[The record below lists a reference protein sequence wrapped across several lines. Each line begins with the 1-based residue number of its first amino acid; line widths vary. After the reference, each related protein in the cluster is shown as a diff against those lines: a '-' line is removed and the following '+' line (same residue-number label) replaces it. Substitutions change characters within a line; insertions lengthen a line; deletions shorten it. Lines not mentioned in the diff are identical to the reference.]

1 MAVNCLYVA
10 AASTA
15 ASAAALQW
23 WAASFL
29 DAPLNRDVGGG
40 DWLETSLR
48 SHVTVALLANLVAH
62 VLLVLLLALKT
73 LFFVRLTST
82 ETRKVLEHIINY
94 VIYKGTFLPLVV
106 PPNSQQIILWSTWL
120 VLLCSLKMFQS
131 LARERLEC
139 LNASPS
145 ATPLKYLRGCP

>member
-62 VLLVLLLALKT
+62 VLLVLLLALK
-73 LFFVRLTST
+73 
-82 ETRKVLEHIINY
+82 
-94 VIYKGTFLPLVV
+94 VIG
-106 PPNSQQIILWSTWL
+106 
-120 VLLCSLKMFQS
+120 
-131 LARERLEC
+131 
-139 LNASPS
+139 
-145 ATPLKYLRGCP
+145 

>member
-29 DAPLNRDVGGG
+29 DAPRDGDVGGG

-48 SHVTVALLANLVAH
+48 SHVTVALLANLAAH
-62 VLLVLLLALKT
+62 VLLVLLLALK
-73 LFFVRLTST
+73 
-82 ETRKVLEHIINY
+82 
-94 VIYKGTFLPLVV
+94 VIG
-106 PPNSQQIILWSTWL
+106 
-120 VLLCSLKMFQS
+120 
-131 LARERLEC
+131 
-139 LNASPS
+139 
-145 ATPLKYLRGCP
+145 